1 MTIEETEKNDLIEE
15 EKLKKDDV
23 REQELKILRAKI
35 LDAVRIS
42 KRYWMI
48 YREGTFGISTILN
61 LIYKKSYLEV
71 LFFTNRDVLEKGVP
85 LIKIHT
91 PVETEIDFN
100 EITTEPDFDEDGLIS
115 PLKIIKRLNR
125 TINREYRYH
134 LSVLEQELK
143 LLDEHFESY
152 SIENNPYNREIFIH
166 FPDFFLN
173 LFVNFEVYPL
183 VPKISFSPKLSRII
197 KLKEFLEIP
206 SIKEWDENEPLHIY
220 ELVEILIEKILNHFK
235 MSSLLKDSQHLIF
248 ENVLLMSNVNK
259 INIKLHKGQTL
270 GIYIDPNHMTQEG
283 MNLVLSKLHDF
294 LIETKENFVGTI
306 KIFGKH
312 VQLLTTE
319 EKNKI
324 FIFSVEEEKDFK
336 NLPLSKAL
344 KKGIRVK
351 NPLKIQRKALEKIL
365 KKAGLFDL
373 KDEIYEEIEKRARF
387 FNVLRN
393 WKLKKDFIN
402 ELMEIS
408 GLIHKKD
415 KKVDE
420 LNPLEFLI
428 FSTCRIL
435 LQLPTIILI
444 KIPPFYLNK
453 LQYDKFNEFIKKI
466 KAKYHVIFIFQA
478 PEEIISQC
486 NRILTISKFIVE
498 TGSLEDYRS
507 KLPQAGEILL
517 IELDNPKQEDI
528 ERMKNIESLLILEE
542 RKNEKYKIYTK
553 RNPHEVFLLLIKI
566 FGHHLYSFKKYQ
578 ANLDDFIEYV
588 QQINVN
594 TNSSQ
599 EK

>member
-235 MSSLLKDSQHLIF
+235 MPSLLKDSQHLIF